1 MAMLI
6 RFNPSGLTTEQYYSV
21 GEKLEE
27 GGHWPPQGMLSH
39 VCFGSSG
46 NLRISEVWESRE
58 QLEQFAQKLM
68 PLLQEANL
76 DPGEPEILDVEAY
89 FMREAS
95 SEPPAT

>member
-1 MAMLI
+1 
-6 RFNPSGLTTEQYYSV
+6 
-21 GEKLEE
+21 
-27 GGHWPPQGMLSH
+27 
-39 VCFGSSG
+39 
-46 NLRISEVWESRE
+46 
-58 QLEQFAQKLM
+58 M